1 MLRVG
6 DKITIRPSHQLSM
19 EGNEALVNKTGTI
32 TKLVDNNDAIYGA
45 YVDVKIM
52 RRVKNCF
59 IPIKSIEGPEHV
71 NKVRVNSILKATI
84 L

>member
-6 DKITIRPSHQLSM
+6 DKITIRPSHQLSLAGR
-19 EGNEALVNKTGTI
+19 ETLAGKSGTI
-32 TKLVDNNDAIYGA
+32 TKLVDGNDALGGA

-52 RRVKNCF
+52 RKVKNVF
-59 IPIKSIEGPEHV
+59 IPIRSIEGPEHV
-71 NKVRVNSILKATI
+71 NKVRINSILKATV